1 MADEVDFDYYEVL
14 GVSRTAT
21 QEEIKK
27 GYRRMAMKYHP
38 DRNKGDKHAEEK
50 FKQVGEA
57 YEVLRDEQKRAA
69 YDRYGRSAFN
79 GGAGGP
85 GAGGF
90 GGFGGFDASQFGD
103 MGDIFSEI
111 FGGGHARSSGQNKQ
125 MFRGEDLIYDLDI
138 TLEQAAEGYKTK
150 IKVPSWSKCTACGGS
165 GAEKGRNLP
174 DLSRQRLCPR
184 RRRLLPDSAD
194 LSALPRNRQVHSSS
208 LPQVPRH
215 RYAGREERTR
225 DYDSRRCG

>member
-57 YEVLRDEQKRAA
+57 YEVLKDEQKRAA

-85 GAGGF
+85 GAGGSEVLMLLSS
-90 GGFGGFDASQFGD
+90 ATWA
-103 MGDIFSEI
+103 IFSPR
-111 FGGGHARSSGQNKQ
+111 FSA
-125 MFRGEDLIYDLDI
+125 ED
-138 TLEQAAEGYKTK
+138 TPAAPDRISRCSAVK
-150 IKVPSWSKCTACGGS
+150 I
-165 GAEKGRNLP
+165 
-174 DLSRQRLCPR
+174 
-184 RRRLLPDSAD
+184 
-194 LSALPRNRQVHSSS
+194 
-208 LPQVPRH
+208 
-215 RYAGREERTR
+215 
-225 DYDSRRCG
+225 

>member
-57 YEVLRDEQKRAA
+57 YEVLKDEQKRAA

-79 GGAGGP
+79 GEPEAPVPADSGGSEVLMLLSS
-85 GAGGF
+85 ATW
-90 GGFGGFDASQFGD
+90 A
-103 MGDIFSEI
+103 IFSPRF
-111 FGGGHARSSGQNKQ
+111 FGGGHACSSGS
-125 MFRGEDLIYDLDI
+125 E
-138 TLEQAAEGYKTK
+138 
-150 IKVPSWSKCTACGGS
+150 
-165 GAEKGRNLP
+165 
-174 DLSRQRLCPR
+174 
-184 RRRLLPDSAD
+184 
-194 LSALPRNRQVHSSS
+194 
-208 LPQVPRH
+208 
-215 RYAGREERTR
+215 
-225 DYDSRRCG
+225 

>member
-57 YEVLRDEQKRAA
+57 YEVLKDEQKRAA

-85 GAGGF
+85 GAADSGGSEVLMLLSS
-90 GGFGGFDASQFGD
+90 ATWA
-103 MGDIFSEI
+103 IFSPR
-111 FGGGHARSSGQNKQ
+111 FSA
-125 MFRGEDLIYDLDI
+125 ED
-138 TLEQAAEGYKTK
+138 TPAAPDRISRCSAVK
-150 IKVPSWSKCTACGGS
+150 I
-165 GAEKGRNLP
+165 
-174 DLSRQRLCPR
+174 
-184 RRRLLPDSAD
+184 
-194 LSALPRNRQVHSSS
+194 
-208 LPQVPRH
+208 
-215 RYAGREERTR
+215 
-225 DYDSRRCG
+225 

>member
-57 YEVLRDEQKRAA
+57 YEVLKDEQKRAA

-79 GGAGGP
+79 GGAGGVV
-85 GAGGF
+85 
-90 GGFGGFDASQFGD
+90 
-103 MGDIFSEI
+103 DIAHGI
-111 FGGGHARSSGQNKQ
+111 TSGQLPPHAAVAAVVLIAIGQ
-125 MFRGEDLIYDLDI
+125 CILSCEIPSSRRRG
-138 TLEQAAEGYKTK
+138 GRTK
-150 IKVPSWSKCTACGGS
+150 
-165 GAEKGRNLP
+165 RR
-174 DLSRQRLCPR
+174 LSR
-184 RRRLLPDSAD
+184 
-194 LSALPRNRQVHSSS
+194 LS
-208 LPQVPRH
+208 
-215 RYAGREERTR
+215 
-225 DYDSRRCG
+225 